1 MVIGMLTVANFLT
14 FLEYTMKLKSSENSF
29 FSNEPEPEYDSYAQ
43 SSQNEKVQEITP
55 QQKSQSVIGGN
66 IKFRGELIGTED
78 IHIEGTV
85 EGTIIME
92 GHNLSIGTQGS
103 IDANVHANNI
113 TINGKLNGD
122 VLADELIS
130 IKKSAEVRGNLI
142 APRIQLDD
150 GGKFRGSMDMIDN
163 EQEKKD
169 SHSKFK
175 DKLVHPHLPTKNTEQ
190 QSKAT
195 PTTSYKSDKKQDNV
209 KSTTNKE
216 DK

>member
-1 MVIGMLTVANFLT
+1 
-14 FLEYTMKLKSSENSF
+14 MKLKSSDNPFFNSTSESKEDEYETETAT
-29 FSNEPEPEYDSYAQ
+29 SNPAPT
-43 SSQNEKVQEITP
+43 NIQEASP
-55 QQKSQSVIGGN
+55 PPKNQSVIGGN

-92 GHNLSIGTQGS
+92 GHNLSIGSQGT

-113 TINGKLNGD
+113 TINGNLNGD

-130 IKKSAEVRGNLI
+130 IKKSAKVKGNLI

-163 EQEKKD
+163 EQEKKEC
-169 SHSKFK
+169 HNKFK
-175 DKLVHPHLPTKNTEQ
+175 EKLVHPHLPAKSAKDKSSMKNVSSSTVSMDSNA
-190 QSKAT
+190 SK
-195 PTTSYKSDKKQDNV
+195 KDKKEN
-209 KSTTNKE
+209 
-216 DK
+216 

>member
-1 MVIGMLTVANFLT
+1 
-14 FLEYTMKLKSSENSF
+14 MKLKSSENSF
-29 FSNEPEPEYDSYAQ
+29 FSNETSEPEAENKSYTRP
-43 SSQNEKVQEITP
+43 EKVQEMP
-55 QQKSQSVIGGN
+55 QQSRGQSVIGSN

-122 VLADELIS
+122 ALADELIS
-130 IKKSAEVRGNLI
+130 IKKSAEVKGNLI

-175 DKLVHPHLPTKNTEQ
+175 DKLVHPHLPAKDTAQ
-190 QSKAT
+190 
-195 PTTSYKSDKKQDNV
+195 PTSASPTSNFKTDKGKDDTKKQE
-209 KSTTNKE
+209 K
-216 DK
+216 

>member
-1 MVIGMLTVANFLT
+1 
-14 FLEYTMKLKSSENSF
+14 MKLKSSDNPF
-29 FSNEPEPEYDSYAQ
+29 FTSTSDNNDSEPQAETVTSAQ
-43 SSQNEKVQEITP
+43 PASIQEAKPSSS
-55 QQKSQSVIGGN
+55 SQSVIGGN

-92 GHNLSIGTQGS
+92 GHNLTIGSQGT

-113 TINGKLNGD
+113 TINGNLNGD

-130 IKKSAEVRGNLI
+130 IKKSAKVKGNLI

-169 SHSKFK
+169 CHNKFK
-175 DKLVHPHLPTKNTEQ
+175 EKLVHPHLPE
-190 QSKAT
+190 
-195 PTTSYKSDKKQDNV
+195 KSASNKPEPAASTMSNQNAKKDKKQD
-209 KSTTNKE
+209 
-216 DK
+216 

>member
-1 MVIGMLTVANFLT
+1 MLTITNFFT
-14 FLEYTMKLKSSENSF
+14 FLEFTMKLKSSDNPF
-29 FSNEPEPEYDSYAQ
+29 FGSDSSPEPEPELDNYSQ
-43 SSQNEKVQEITP
+43 PENVKEISSP
-55 QQKSQSVIGGN
+55 PKSQSVIGGN

-92 GHNLSIGTQGS
+92 GHNLSVGTQGS

-113 TINGKLNGD
+113 TINGKLTGD

-130 IKKSAEVRGNLI
+130 IKKSAQVKGNLI

-175 DKLVHPHLPTKNTEQ
+175 DKLVHPDLPSKNQGLNKMSSEVNPKHENRPNKAKDSN
-190 QSKAT
+190 SKA
-195 PTTSYKSDKKQDNV
+195 
-209 KSTTNKE
+209 
-216 DK
+216 

>member
-1 MVIGMLTVANFLT
+1 
-14 FLEYTMKLKSSENSF
+14 MKLSSDKSF
-29 FSNEPEPEYDSYAQ
+29 FSPSETESPSE
-43 SSQNEKVQEITP
+43 SSQESYQQSKPIQEVP
-55 QQKSQSVIGGN
+55 KQQKNQSVIGGN

-92 GHNLSIGTQGS
+92 GHNLTIGTQGT

-113 TINGKLNGD
+113 TINGSLTGD

-130 IKKSAEVRGNLI
+130 IRDSAQVKGNLI

-169 SHSKFK
+169 SILKFK
-175 DKLVHPHLPTKNTEQ
+175 EKLIHPHLPAKSNTKKSGTSSSLHSD
-190 QSKAT
+190 SK
-195 PTTSYKSDKKQDNV
+195 KSNAVGNLKDDKKAD
-209 KSTTNKE
+209 S
-216 DK
+216 